1 MCSPLRQLRGIH
13 TLNLI
18 RIMVACVVSIGWSA
32 ACFADTMVITYTDG
46 SSQKVPLNNA
56 VSAISSL
63 QYLKSEPAPTP
74 TEAVK
79 LPPQDSRVQPVE
91 PKPASDAKP
100 EPKSNIKFKW
110 AEPMPLNQP

>member
-1 MCSPLRQLRGIH
+1 LLR
-13 TLNLI
+13 T
-18 RIMVACVVSIGWSA
+18 VAVGSIFLVWGA

-74 TEAVK
+74 VDAAK
-79 LPPQDSRVQPVE
+79 IPPQDNRVQPTE
-91 PKPASDAKP
+91 PKADSAQKP

>member
-1 MCSPLRQLRGIH
+1 MCSPLRQLRGRH

-46 SSQKVPLNNA
+46 TSQKVPLNNA

-74 TEAVK
+74 VDAAK
-79 LPPQDSRVQPVE
+79 IPPQDNRVQPTE
-91 PKPASDAKP
+91 PKADSAPKP